1 MTHLKRILAAL
12 LSLAMLNAALAGCA
26 SEPASDDNNAAA
38 DTTAA
43 DTAVSGDDTSEAAE
57 TTTSKP
63 KADVPE
69 SDFEGYNFRFLIENE
84 NLDTNVYRNV
94 VVEAENGDVLNDAI
108 FERNAAIEED
118 FGVVLSQIPADV
130 PSTDAQKMILAGD
143 DGFDA
148 IANYQS
154 DMYKIATNGSLVS
167 FYDIPYIDLDG
178 AWWDQSMKEQMTIAG
193 NLFYH
198 TGEILLYDD
207 VLTTCAI
214 FNKAMWEDRKL
225 DNPYDMVKDGT
236 WTIDKITEISH
247 GVNTD
252 LNGDGAMN
260 DKDLWGF
267 VGELAAGINFFH
279 GAGEQTVTNN
289 GDSLEITYGGER
301 AVSVVEKILA
311 LLSSDDVLIPDTAI
325 TNNDRWKITSAMFQQ
340 DQILIRTTTFQP
352 VPRDLRKMETDFGVL
367 PIPKFDE
374 AQEKYYSTM
383 NSTFGVVAVPVT
395 STDLD
400 RAGIILEAMAV
411 ESISTVSPAFY
422 EVSLQGKV
430 FRDDDSQEMLDII
443 FANKVY
449 DIGLL
454 FNVGTF
460 SDIMRNQIKAGTN
473 TFVSTL
479 EGKTEAAQLEIEKLV
494 EAFGG

>member
-1 MTHLKRILAAL
+1 M
-12 LSLAMLNAALAGCA
+12 
-26 SEPASDDNNAAA
+26 
-38 DTTAA
+38 
-43 DTAVSGDDTSEAAE
+43 
-57 TTTSKP
+57 
-63 KADVPE
+63 
-69 SDFEGYNFRFLIENE
+69 
-84 NLDTNVYRNV
+84 
-94 VVEAENGDVLNDAI
+94 
-108 FERNAAIEED
+108 
-118 FGVVLSQIPADV
+118 
-130 PSTDAQKMILAGD
+130 
-143 DGFDA
+143 
-148 IANYQS
+148 
-154 DMYKIATNGSLVS
+154 
-167 FYDIPYIDLDG
+167 
-178 AWWDQSMKEQMTIAG
+178 
-193 NLFYH
+193 
-198 TGEILLYDD
+198 
-207 VLTTCAI
+207 
-214 FNKAMWEDRKL
+214 
-225 DNPYDMVKDGT
+225 
-236 WTIDKITEISH
+236 
-247 GVNTD
+247 
-252 LNGDGAMN
+252 
-260 DKDLWGF
+260 
-267 VGELAAGINFFH
+267 GELAAGINFFH